1 MTKREL
7 RVGTLVKF
15 YDAFN
20 TFKPQSIGIVLT
32 PGTKR
37 SGRGSDRMY
46 SVLLDSGERMEI
58 FEYEMKVVE

>member
-1 MTKREL
+1 MTKREFQ
-7 RVGTLVKF
+7 VGTLVKF

-20 TFKPQSIGIVLT
+20 SFKPQSIGIILT

-46 SVLLDSGERMEI
+46 SVLLENGERMEI
-58 FEYEMKVVE
+58 FEYEMREI

>member
-1 MTKREL
+1 VTKKEFQ
-7 RVGTLVKF
+7 VGTLVKF

-20 TFKPQSIGIVLT
+20 SFKPQSIGIILT

-46 SVLLDSGERMEI
+46 SVLLENGERMEI
-58 FEYEMKVVE
+58 FEYEMREA

>member
-1 MTKREL
+1 MTKKEFQ
-7 RVGTLVKF
+7 VGALVKF

-20 TFKPQSIGIVLT
+20 SNKPQSIGIILT

-46 SVLLDSGERMEI
+46 SVLLENGERMEI
-58 FEYEMKVVE
+58 FEYEMREI

>member
-1 MTKREL
+1 MTKREFQI
-7 RVGTLVKF
+7 GTLVKF

-20 TFKPQSIGIVLT
+20 SFKPQSIGIVLT

-46 SVLLDSGERMEI
+46 SVLLENGERMEI
-58 FEYEMKVVE
+58 FEYEMREI